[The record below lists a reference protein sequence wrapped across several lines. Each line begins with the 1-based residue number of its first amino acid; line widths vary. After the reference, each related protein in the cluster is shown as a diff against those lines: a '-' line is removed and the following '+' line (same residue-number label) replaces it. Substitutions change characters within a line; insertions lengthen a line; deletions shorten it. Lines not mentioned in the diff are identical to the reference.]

1 MTTAVQPVPA
11 PVAELEL
18 ERAATEQIRRRL
30 GLVVGIGA
38 TLVMVLELPAVLVQP
53 VNQSIWPEVHLVAA
67 YALFPPLAIV
77 SARGAA
83 TALERVAGA
92 AAVCYFAAT
101 VATPFVYS
109 VIHIGSFASWPY
121 RGLVLGVMAAGLAWP
136 VRVAAGFAGLLAVAT
151 SVSNVFVVPGSSL
164 WALMGDITRALGV
177 AALFLWCVVYARAAA
192 ERVDQEAVR
201 QRTRAATVAATAAR
215 ERESARFAAL
225 IHDAVLSTLLEASR
239 TEQSSPVLRS
249 QAAKTLEQLE
259 QARGAPEAA
268 HLDADAAVVFLRDA
282 VRDADPDIP
291 IQVTTRRAAVLR
303 LPMEAAQVLG
313 AALTEAV
320 RNSLRHADIP
330 GRRVRRGVSIT
341 VATGGIRVVLSDDG
355 AGFDP
360 ARVPAD
366 RMGIAGSILGRM
378 HTLGGGTAFVESAPG
393 AGTVVTLV
401 WGHDDRP

>member
-1 MTTAVQPVPA
+1 MIATAVRT
-11 PVAELEL
+11 VAVGDLEL

-53 VNQSIWPEVHLVAA
+53 VNRSVWPEVHLIAA
-67 YALFPPLAIV
+67 YALFLPLALV
-77 SARGAA
+77 SARGPV
-83 TALERVAGA
+83 TAIRRVAGA
-92 AAVCYFAAT
+92 AATCYFLAT
-101 VATPFVYS
+101 LCTPLVYQ
-109 VIHIGSFASWPY
+109 VVHIGSFASWPY
-121 RGLVLGVMAAGLAWP
+121 RGLVLGVMAAGLAWSLP
-136 VRVAAGFAGLLAVAT
+136 VAACFAGILALAT

-164 WALMGDITRALGV
+164 WALLGDVTRALGV
-177 AALFLWCVVYARAAA
+177 AALFLWCVVYARSAA

-225 IHDAVLSTLLEASR
+225 IHDAVLSTLLEAARSG
-239 TEQSSPVLRS
+239 QSSPVLRS

-259 QARGAPEAA
+259 QARGAPESVQ
-268 HLDADAAVVFLRDA
+268 LDSAAAVAFLREA
-282 VRDADPDIP
+282 VRDADPEIP
-291 IQVTTRRAAVLR
+291 IQVTTRRGAVLS

-320 RNSLRHADIP
+320 RNSLRHAGIP

-341 VATGGIRVVLSDDG
+341 VATGAVRAVLSDDG

-366 RMGIAGSILGRM
+366 RMGIAGSIQGRM
-378 HTLGGGTAFVESAPG
+378 HSLPGGTAFVESAPG
-393 AGTVVTLV
+393 KGTVVTLV
-401 WGHDDRP
+401 WGADGGS